1 MTRLFSIAQH
11 SSPVSWLGGFRS
23 KGMYSVF
30 RHAAVVL
37 APIYR
42 WGCIAL
48 FPCLGPSR
56 RRSHS
61 EISQRT
67 LSILVCSPI
76 MITLSDSPT
85 QLYVVSKL
93 AGRFCPCVG
102 LTVIPQ
108 EHKYPVVCIRIA
120 FSLPFLSTLH
130 SFPFNNTTFRSSHYS
145 GE

>member
-1 MTRLFSIAQH
+1 MRTQHYYFIHDAPFFYCTALVSSFMAGRLQ
-11 SSPVSWLGGFRS
+11 
-23 KGMYSVF
+23 KQEMYSVF

-48 FPCLGPSR
+48 FPCPGPSR
-56 RRSHS
+56 RRSYS

-67 LSILVCSPI
+67 LSILACSPI
-76 MITLSDSPT
+76 MTTLSDSPT

-120 FSLPFLSTLH
+120 LSLPFLST
-130 SFPFNNTTFRSSHYS
+130 Y
-145 GE
+145 GCW